1 MLQVEREYGEFFQPH
16 ELGDL
21 YEEYCAVASKRG
33 VETLTMKDVEG
44 IFISQNFME
53 ETQVHEG
60 DQVIAFFN
68 PKPRTQTLN
77 PQA

>member
-1 MLQVEREYGEFFQPH
+1 M
-16 ELGDL
+16 
-21 YEEYCAVASKRG
+21 ASKNG
-33 VETLTMKDVEG
+33 VATLTMKDVEA